1 MAERPRTRRQH
12 IDAELAALRS
22 APQVQSVTSLERGE
36 ALLSGYQDELS
47 VDETIYLLRICA
59 SGSQAAGR
67 WLEGL
72 QIARRGIELA
82 TRNHKLAEKIPLL
95 AITGNIH
102 SFLRNFHLAIRA
114 FREAIS
120 IAEQEHL
127 VEDQAKLLQGL
138 GPLYSKLELNDLAL
152 STFELAYALAEKSS
166 LPSIQAGA
174 MNNIARQHRQMG
186 DIEQAQT
193 RIDMAMNLAQ
203 ASSNK
208 DLLPY
213 LLHTRGEIFATTGD
227 LDSAIADAESAI
239 TPLKKRK
246 NIPVLLRVLVDSAKW
261 QLEAGDFVAARARLT
276 EAMSYPKNPSLHDIQ
291 EEIALTRVR
300 LERAAK
306 QPEAAF
312 AALTNYLAARD
323 DAKRVELESQ
333 RIATQ
338 FVEEVER
345 NEARGRRESAAVNE
359 LTLRLIETQAEAQ
372 RIARQV
378 ARDPLT
384 GALNRTAFETGVQRV
399 ASRGAQPVS
408 LLMLDID
415 DFGSINHEFGHL
427 AGDAVLGE
435 IVERLRQSLRT
446 NDLLGRFGGDEFL
459 LLCPGVGPRIAATI
473 AGRVLEGI
481 ATEPVRYEGREI
493 AVTVSMGVAC
503 AQSKALETLPYLI
516 KRADAALR
524 RAKLAGKNRAV
535 TVRI

>member
-1 MAERPRTRRQH
+1 MGDLDQAETRIAMAL
-12 IDAELAALRS
+12 ELARTA
-22 APQVQSVTSLERGE
+22 
-36 ALLSGYQDELS
+36 
-47 VDETIYLLRICA
+47 
-59 SGSQAAGR
+59 
-67 WLEGL
+67 
-72 QIARRGIELA
+72 
-82 TRNHKLAEKIPLL
+82 N
-95 AITGNIH
+95 
-102 SFLRNFHLAIRA
+102 
-114 FREAIS
+114 
-120 IAEQEHL
+120 
-127 VEDQAKLLQGL
+127 
-138 GPLYSKLELNDLAL
+138 
-152 STFELAYALAEKSS
+152 
-166 LPSIQAGA
+166 
-174 MNNIARQHRQMG
+174 
-186 DIEQAQT
+186 
-193 RIDMAMNLAQ
+193 
-203 ASSNK
+203 NK

-213 LLHTRGEIFATTGD
+213 LLHTRAEIAASRGD
-227 LDSAIADAESAI
+227 LDAAVADAEAALG
-239 TPLKKRK
+239 PLKKRK
-246 NIPVLLRVLVDSAKW
+246 NLPVYLRVLNDSANW
-261 QLEAGDFVAARARLT
+261 LAARGDYAGARARLLDAAAHAKT
-276 EAMSYPKNPSLHDIQ
+276 PSLHDLR
-291 EEIALTRVR
+291 EELALTRVQI
-300 LERAAK
+300 ERAAK

-312 AALTNYLAARD
+312 AALAEYVAARED
-323 DAKRVELESQ
+323 GKRVELESQ

-384 GALNRTAFETGVQRV
+384 GALNRAAFETAVQRV

-415 DFGSINHEFGHL
+415 DFGSINHNFGHL

-481 ATEPVRYEGREI
+481 GAEPVRHEGRAI
-493 AVTVSMGVAC
+493 PVTVSMGVAC

-524 RAKLAGKNRAV
+524 RAKLAGKNRVVAV
-535 TVRI
+535 RV